1 MTTEIRRFFED
12 YAKTYDEFDVAR
24 MSTYANCPLITVF
37 DGEPTCHDDSTEV
50 ENFFSKLLEWFREIG
65 HGTASI
71 SNLDVQILGG
81 KSAFASVLWRST
93 RADESAFLEWPTAYQ
108 LVKQSGEWKI
118 LVIVLRYEAAQT
130 TSLS

>member
-50 ENFFSKLLEWFREIG
+50 ENFFSRLLEWFREIG
-65 HGTASI
+65 
-71 SNLDVQILGG
+71 LGG

-108 LVKQSGEWKI
+108 LIKLSGEWKI